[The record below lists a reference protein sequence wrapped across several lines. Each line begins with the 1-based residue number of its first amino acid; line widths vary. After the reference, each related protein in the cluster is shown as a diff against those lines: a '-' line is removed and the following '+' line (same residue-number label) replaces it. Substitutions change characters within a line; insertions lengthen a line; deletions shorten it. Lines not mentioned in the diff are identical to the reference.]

1 MDDQFTTREQVNAKV
16 ISILSELRVEQGL
29 DVVHLDD
36 ASPIFSAGME
46 RGPQQSADI
55 LLQLESEFGI
65 NISDDPGI
73 LDTLGTIGQLTDY
86 IFERMR
92 QKYER

>member
-1 MDDQFTTREQVNAKV
+1 MDEQFTTRAQVDAAV
-16 ISILSELRVEQGL
+16 ISILSNLRVEQGL

-36 ASPIFSAGME
+36 SSPIFSAGME
-46 RGPQQSADI
+46 RGGQLSVNVV
-55 LLQLESEFGI
+55 LELESEFGL
-65 NISDDPGI
+65 NITDDPSI
-73 LDTLGTIGQLTDY
+73 LDTLGTIGQLSDY